1 MTFEQLLTYVRVLLQ
16 DQEIPYRHSDAKL
29 MALATSAL
37 QTIHRKRPDLV
48 VEHLYTPV
56 ELLTEANISDTVPI
70 HPAYTTL
77 VGDLIVFAVELSED
91 ESTKLDRIA
100 AYDTL
105 VERVLR
111 KR

>member
-1 MTFEQLLTYVRVLLQ
+1 MTFAQLLVYVRTLLQ
-16 DQEIPYRHSDAKL
+16 DEELPYRHSDAKL

-37 QTIHRKRPDLV
+37 QTVHRKRPDLV
-48 VEHLYTPV
+48 VDQLYTPI
-56 ELLTEANISDTVPI
+56 ELLTTADLNSTVPI

-77 VGDLIVFAVELSED
+77 IGDLIIFAVELSED
-91 ESTKLDRIA
+91 ESTRLDRIA
-100 AYDTL
+100 AYDAA